1 MLWKIMVQVYKCI
14 ICHLYWMVIIRSH
27 PLSFRGGGWTAS
39 LRNVLG
45 PSHLYLL
52 LDQPSIQILL
62 EGEFNNGGSIGDSS
76 KSIHDGAWQRVDRQI
91 PHKDGGDGRI
101 RNEHAQYRWM

>member
-14 ICHLYWMVIIRSH
+14 ICHLYWIVIIRSH
-27 PLSFRGGGWTAS
+27 PMSFPGGGWMAS

-45 PSHLYLL
+45 PSHRYLL

-62 EGEFNNGGSIGDSS
+62 EGEFNNPGSVGYRS

-91 PHKDGGDGRI
+91 PDKDGGDGRI
-101 RNEHAQYRWM
+101 RGHARY